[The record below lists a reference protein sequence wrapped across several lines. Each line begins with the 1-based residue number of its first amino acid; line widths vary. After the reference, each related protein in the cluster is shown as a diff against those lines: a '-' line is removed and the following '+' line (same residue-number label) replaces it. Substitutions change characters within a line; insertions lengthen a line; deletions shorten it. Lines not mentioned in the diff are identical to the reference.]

1 MTQVTA
7 DCREVMDEFAL
18 ADFLGLTVA
27 TLRKWRWLRSG
38 PKFVKVG
45 RLIRYRRTDV
55 DAWLDQQTVATR
67 EVA

>member
-1 MTQVTA
+1 MTQVAA

-18 ADFLGLTVA
+18 AEFLGLTVA

-45 RLIRYRRTDV
+45 RLIRYRKADI
-55 DAWLDQQTVATR
+55 DAWLDQQTVTTR

>member
-1 MTQVTA
+1 MTQVA
-7 DCREVMDEFAL
+7 AECREVMDEFAL

-45 RLIRYRRTDV
+45 RLIRYRRIDV
-55 DAWLDQQTVATR
+55 DAWLDERTVATR
-67 EVA
+67 KVA